1 MARTYKRLSYKDRQR
16 IQDMCK
22 RGVKPDD
29 MAAVVGVHRA
39 TIYRELERGG
49 ADRENYQSYSADT
62 AQKAI
67 YA

>member
-1 MARTYKRLSYKDRQR
+1 MARNYKRLSYKDRQS
-16 IQDMCK
+16 IQEMCLQ
-22 RGVKPDD
+22 GVKPDD
-29 MAAVVGVHRA
+29 IAVKVGVHRA

-49 ADRENYQSYSADT
+49 ADRKNHQNYSADL